1 MRANKTDFLDQPLTS
16 LVRAS
21 GKNTLPDTIELV
33 DQILMPVKGE
43 LDRSGRKFSTDLFV
57 VSILYSLNEYDDAA
71 NLDHAVQNL
80 VNMQKFGTEKKML
93 LEISAQTMRLPGGA
107 EFVRRFAVT
116 INSLSD
122 GVARRLVHACF
133 LQWRNALGM
142 PKLTDKEKVLFGLSL
157 PAKTDAPSLDSIR
170 IGTQYELS
178 DASALATRI
187 LKPVRSQA
195 DKTIYEFAHSLF
207 IAASLCTLHET
218 RNPSMD
224 EVLKFAVDPNWDC
237 AKQIFHHVGRDGVG
251 GEGAR
256 PKTKAWAEAFCDTS
270 CAMPDNV
277 SSSLVKRSHALWAQA
292 LGLADETAK
301 TATPTVLVEPPNSV
315 QIFSPSSLFAATTL
329 VSEMRAE
336 HKGSGDRLLKAALE
350 NNGYRMLPDLKKACA
365 VLEKA
370 KGQFENLITPISY
383 LQKNLVLSAAMGA
396 KSFRV
401 RPILLLGD
409 PGIGKTYLAMALAGS
424 LGGSMEKV
432 SAGGAGFQ
440 LNGCQSTWTGAKHG
454 QVFKALAEGSTT
466 SPVFI
471 VDEIDK
477 MGADERYPIL
487 PVLLELLEPGTA
499 AVFKDEFFEMDFDAS
514 RIIFILTANRLDN
527 VPEALLSRM
536 EIFDVQ
542 RPEPD
547 QRLRII
553 EAELKE
559 LRAQTGKKI
568 RFDKASSQK
577 LADRTDIDMRRTTSI
592 VRDAF
597 VEAIMKDEKVAQI
610 VLPVDGKRNA
620 GRGSSYNG
628 TSVGFLMER

>member
-16 LVRAS
+16 LVRAF
-21 GKNTLPDTIELV
+21 GKNTLPDTIELA

-122 GVARRLVHACF
+122 GLARRLVHACF

-157 PAKTDAPSLDSIR
+157 PAKKDAPSLDSIR

-178 DASALATRI
+178 DTSALATRI
-187 LKPVRSQA
+187 LKPVRGQT
-195 DKTIYEFAHSLF
+195 DKTTYEFAHSLL
-207 IAASLCTLHET
+207 IAASLCTLHGA

-270 CAMPDNV
+270 CAMPGNV
-277 SSSLVKRSHALWAQA
+277 STSLVKRSHALWMQA

-301 TATPTVLVEPPNSV
+301 TATPAALVEPANSV
-315 QIFSPSSLFAATTL
+315 QIFSPSALVAATIL
-329 VSEMRAE
+329 VDEMRE
-336 HKGSGDRLLKAALE
+336 ERKGGGDRLLKAALE
-350 NNGYRMLPDLKKACA
+350 NNGYRTIPDLKKACA

-432 SAGGAGFQ
+432 SAGGAGFL

-477 MGADERYPIL
+477 MGEDERYPIL

-514 RIIFILTANRLDN
+514 RIIFILTANSLDN
-527 VPEALLSRM
+527 VPEALLSRV

-553 EAELKE
+553 DAELKE

-577 LADRTDIDMRRTTSI
+577 LADRTDIDMRRTASI

-610 VLPVDGKRNA
+610 VMPVDGKRNG
-620 GRGSSYNG
+620 GRGSPYNG

>member
-1 MRANKTDFLDQPLTS
+1 MRTNKTDFLDQPLTS

-21 GKNTLPDTIELV
+21 GKNALPDTIELA

-93 LEISAQTMRLPGGA
+93 LEISAQTIRLPGGT

-157 PAKTDAPSLDSIR
+157 PAKKDAPSLDSIR

-187 LKPVRSQA
+187 LKPVRGQT
-195 DKTIYEFAHSLF
+195 DKTTYEFAHSLF
-207 IAASLCTLHET
+207 MAASLCNLHGA

-256 PKTKAWAEAFCDTS
+256 PKTRAWAEAFCDTS
-270 CAMPDNV
+270 CAMPGNV
-277 SSSLVKRSHALWAQA
+277 STSLVKRSHALWTQA

-301 TATPTVLVEPPNSV
+301 TATPAVLVEPANSV
-315 QIFSPSSLFAATTL
+315 QIFSPSALVAATIL
-329 VSEMRAE
+329 VDEMRE
-336 HKGSGDRLLKAALE
+336 ERKGGGDRLLKAALE
-350 NNGYRMLPDLKKACA
+350 NNGYRTIPDLKKACA

-610 VLPVDGKRNA
+610 VMPVDGKRNA
-620 GRGSSYNG
+620 GRGSPYNG

>member
-1 MRANKTDFLDQPLTS
+1 MRANKADLLDQPLTS
-16 LVRAS
+16 LVRAF
-21 GKNTLPDTIELV
+21 GKNVLPDTIELAV
-33 DQILMPVKGE
+33 QILMPVKNE
-43 LDRSGRKFSTDLFV
+43 LDRSGHKFSTDLFV
-57 VSILYSLNEYDDAA
+57 ASILYSLNEYNDAA

-93 LEISAQTMRLPGGA
+93 LEITAPTLRHPGGA
-107 EFVRRFAVT
+107 GVLKKFTDT
-116 INSLSD
+116 IKPLSD

-133 LQWRNALGM
+133 LQWRNALDM
-142 PKLTDKEKVLFGLSL
+142 PKLTDKERVLFGLSL
-157 PAKTDAPSLDSIR
+157 PAKKDAPSLDSIR

-178 DASALATRI
+178 DASALATRT
-187 LKPVRSQA
+187 LKPVRSQT
-195 DKTIYEFAHSLF
+195 DKTTYEFAHSLF
-207 IAASLCTLHET
+207 VAASLCTLHEA
-218 RNPSMD
+218 RNPGMD
-224 EVLKFAVDPNWDC
+224 EVLKFAVDPCWDS
-237 AKQIFHHVGRDGVG
+237 AKQIFSHVGVNGVG

-256 PKTKAWAEAFCDTS
+256 PKTRAWAEAFCGTS

-277 SSSLVKRSHALWAQA
+277 SSSLVKRSHALWTQA
-292 LGLADETAK
+292 LGPANGTAK
-301 TATPTVLVEPPNSV
+301 TATSAVLVEPPNSV
-315 QIFSPSSLFAATTL
+315 QIFSPSALAAATTL
-329 VSEMRAE
+329 VDEMRE
-336 HKGSGDRLLKAALE
+336 ERKGGGDRLLKAALE
-350 NNGYRMLPDLKKACA
+350 NNGYRTLPDLKKACA

-432 SAGGAGFQ
+432 SAGGAGFL
-440 LNGCQSTWTGAKHG
+440 LNGSQSTWTGAKHG

-477 MGADERYPIL
+477 MGEDERYPIL

-499 AVFKDEFFEMDFDAS
+499 AVFKDDFFEMDFDAS
-514 RIIFILTANRLDN
+514 RIIFILTANSLNN
-527 VPEALLSRM
+527 VPEALLSRV

-568 RFDKASSQK
+568 RFDKTSSQK
-577 LADRTDIDMRRTTSI
+577 LADRMDIDMRRTTSI

-597 VEAIMKDEKVAQI
+597 VEAIMKDENVAQI
-610 VLPVDGKRNA
+610 VMPEDGKRNV
-620 GRGSSYNG
+620 GRNSQYKG
-628 TSVGFLMER
+628 TSVGFLTER

>member
-1 MRANKTDFLDQPLTS
+1 MRANKADLLDQPLTS
-16 LVRAS
+16 LVRAF
-21 GKNTLPDTIELV
+21 GKNVLPDTIELV
-33 DQILMPVKGE
+33 VQILLPVKNE
-43 LDRSGRKFSTDLFV
+43 LDRSGHKFSTDLFV
-57 VSILYSLNEYDDAA
+57 ASILYSLNEYDDAA

-80 VNMQKFGTEKKML
+80 VNMQKFSTEKKML
-93 LEISAQTMRLPGGA
+93 LEITASTIRHPGGT
-107 EFVRRFAVT
+107 EFLKKFTDA
-116 INSLSD
+116 IKPLSD

-133 LQWRNALGM
+133 LQWRNALDM
-142 PKLTDKEKVLFGLSL
+142 PKLTDKERVLFGLSL
-157 PAKTDAPSLDSIR
+157 PAKKNAPSLDSIR

-187 LKPVRSQA
+187 LKPVRSQT
-195 DKTIYEFAHSLF
+195 DKTTYEFAHSLF
-207 IAASLCTLHET
+207 AAASLCTLHEA
-218 RNPSMD
+218 RNPGMD

-237 AKQIFHHVGRDGVG
+237 AKQIFSHVGVNGVG
-251 GEGAR
+251 GKGAR
-256 PKTKAWAEAFCDTS
+256 PKTRAWAKAFCDTS

-277 SSSLVKRSHALWAQA
+277 SNSLVKRSHALWTQA
-292 LGLADETAK
+292 LGFTDGTAK
-301 TATPTVLVEPPNSV
+301 TATPAVSVEPLNSV
-315 QIFSPSSLFAATTL
+315 QIFSPSALAAATTL
-329 VSEMRAE
+329 LDEMRE
-336 HKGSGDRLLKAALE
+336 ERKGGGDRLLKAALE
-350 NNGYRMLPDLKKACA
+350 NNGYRTLPDLKNACA

-432 SAGGAGFQ
+432 SAGGAGFL
-440 LNGCQSTWTGAKHG
+440 LNGSQSTWTGAKHG

-477 MGADERYPIL
+477 MGEDERYPIL

-514 RIIFILTANRLDN
+514 RIIFILTANSLNN
-527 VPEALLSRM
+527 VPEALLSRV
-536 EIFDVQ
+536 EVFDVQ

-559 LRAQTGKKI
+559 LRAQTGKRI
-568 RFDKASSQK
+568 RFDKTSSRK

-592 VRDAF
+592 IRDAF

-610 VLPVDGKRNA
+610 VMPEGGKRN
-620 GRGSSYNG
+620 GGCGNPYNG
-628 TSVGFLMER
+628 TSVGFLTER